1 MIRFTRGAAYAV
13 ATAAFTAAM
22 TFSAPSQAQ
31 AADFTTSVPVV
42 QTVSPVQAAPAAVL
56 PAAPQAATAEVAAPA
71 PVAVAAEGQVAPVA
85 TPFSGTIAPI
95 TGAQPQ
101 PTLEDLVSAHA
112 ADAAGDTEA
121 DCLAKAVYFEARGES
136 TEGQVAVAEVVMNR
150 AASGRYPGTLCKV
163 VTQPAQFSFVH
174 KGRVPTPNFASAAW
188 RKAVGVARIAL
199 AKLADTLPPGVLWYH
214 ASYVKPSWGKRLTR
228 TAQIGVHIF
237 YS

>member
-1 MIRFTRGAAYAV
+1 MFRFTRGAAYAV
-13 ATAAFTAAM
+13 ASVAFAAAM

-31 AADFTTSVPVV
+31 AADLTPSIPAIEAVSSVAPV
-42 QTVSPVQAAPAAVL
+42 PAALL
-56 PAAPQAATAEVAAPA
+56 PAAPQADAPAPAAAAPA
-71 PVAVAAEGQVAPVA
+71 AQAIAA
-85 TPFSGTIAPI
+85 TPFSGNAPAA
-95 TGAQPQ
+95 GMLPQ
-101 PTLEDLVSAHA
+101 PTLEDLVSAHE
-112 ADAAGDTEA
+112 ADAALDSEE

-174 KGRVPTPNFASAAW
+174 KGRVPSPNFASAAW

-199 AKLADTLPPGVLWYH
+199 AKLADTLPPSVLWYH
-214 ASYVKPSWGKRLTR
+214 ASYVKPSWGRRLTR